1 MVEATNLKVNYLD
14 SPLGIEEIFQIGWQ
28 MRSEKRNVRQKSYRL
43 QIAESDFASPI
54 YDSGEVES
62 CESVHITAPENL
74 PLRSVCAYR
83 IRVRLTTE
91 DGGET
96 LWHESRFTTA
106 LLNNSEW
113 RAEFI
118 TIETE
123 MDKGD
128 ARSSYLK
135 KTMNIAAPIKSA
147 YLLSTALGVYHVYV
161 NGQKAGEDQMAPG
174 WTSYNKH
181 LLYQIYDVK
190 DLLNPG
196 ENTLCGLVNAGWYKG
211 KMGFAGM
218 KNHYGTR
225 AAFGCE
231 LHLEYEGGERAVIK
245 TDGTWQGAWGP
256 SDFSDIYDGE
266 TYDARLENPKEWQA
280 VERVVFDKS
289 VLAAQ
294 AGCKARVHERFPV
307 KEIITTPEG
316 DTVLDFGQNLTGWV
330 EFRVQ
335 GNRGDEARLQ
345 CFEVLDGAGN
355 VYLDNLRSA
364 KQTLTYICKDDAP
377 AMYHPY
383 FTFQGFR
390 YVKLIN
396 WPGEILAKNFTACA
410 VYSDMPKTGSFTCS
424 NPLLNQ
430 LQSNIHWG
438 MKGNFLDIPTDC
450 PQRDERL
457 GWTGDAQIFC
467 RTASFLRDTYT
478 FFRKWLRDL
487 AFDQTGEGGV
497 PHVVPD
503 ILIGKSSADRLM
515 KDGDHGA
522 AAWGD
527 ASIIVP
533 WTMYLVYGDE
543 NILERQYD
551 SMKAWIGFMRA
562 HAVDYIWNYKL
573 QFGDWVALDAEAG
586 SYFGATP
593 NDLTCTAYYA
603 YSTGIFANIA
613 AILGR
618 DEDAA
623 EFGKL
628 YEQIVA
634 SYQKHFFDDSGHLN
648 VQTQTAQIVT
658 LHFGLAP
665 ESYRKNVANDLT
677 KLLKKENGHL
687 VTGFVGTPYFCFAL
701 SENGHTKE
709 AYELLLKEDYP
720 SWLYQVKA
728 GATTIWEHWDGIKPD
743 GTMWSA
749 DMNSFNHY
757 AYGAVGDWLYRV
769 AAGIDTSE
777 DGPGYRHIL
786 LAPHI
791 GGGLTEL
798 DAALESNYGTIRS
811 HWRVD
816 GGVVTLEVEVPCNAS
831 ATISLPGA
839 DEILD
844 GDGLAFEGFA
854 ARTGSGRYSIRYR
867 M

>member
-1 MVEATNLKVNYLD
+1 MVEVTNLRVNYLD
-14 SPLGIEEIFQIGWQ
+14 SPIGIEDIFQVGWQ
-28 MRSEKRNVRQKSYRL
+28 MRSDRRSVRQKSYRL
-43 QIAESDFASPI
+43 QIAENDFASPV
-54 YDSGEVES
+54 YDSGEVMS
-62 CESVHITAPENL
+62 GDSANITVPVDIPLNSV
-74 PLRSVCAYR
+74 SAYR
-83 IRVRLTTE
+83 IRVKATAE
-91 DGGET
+91 DGDCT
-96 LWHESRFTTA
+96 PWHESKFVTA

-123 MDKGD
+123 EDKGD
-128 ARSSYLK
+128 ARSSYLNK
-135 KTMNIAAPIKSA
+135 SIEISSSVKSA
-147 YLLSTALGVYHVYV
+147 YLLSTALGVYHVYI
-161 NGQKAGEDQMAPG
+161 NGQKAGDDQMAPG

-190 DLLNPG
+190 ELLKPG
-196 ENTLCGLVNAGWYKG
+196 ENTLSGFVNAGWYKG
-211 KMGFAGM
+211 KMGFVGL

-225 AAFGCE
+225 AAFSCE
-231 LHLEYEGGERAVIK
+231 LHLEYENGERCVIR

-256 SDFSDIYDGE
+256 VVYSDIYDGE
-266 TYDARLENPKEWQA
+266 LYDARLENTEKWQA
-280 VERVVFDKS
+280 VSQAAFDTS

-294 AGCKARVHERFPV
+294 AGCRVRVHERLPV

-330 EFRVQ
+330 EFTVQ
-335 GNRGDEARLQ
+335 GNEGDEVRLQ
-345 CFEVLDGAGN
+345 CFEVLDSRGN

-364 KQTLTYICKDDAP
+364 KQKLTYICKDGAQ
-377 AMYHPY
+377 ATYHAY

-390 YVKLIN
+390 YVKVIS
-396 WPGEILAKNFTACA
+396 WPGGINAKSFTACA
-410 VYSDMPKTGSFTCS
+410 VYSNMPVTGSFTCS

-438 MKGNFLDIPTDC
+438 MKGNFLDVPTDC

-467 RTASFLRDTYT
+467 RTASFLMDTYT

-487 AFDQTGEGGV
+487 AADQTDEGGV

-503 ILIGKSSADRLM
+503 ILIGKSSSDRIM
-515 KDGDHGA
+515 RDGEHSA
-522 AAWGD
+522 AAWAD

-533 WTMYLVYGDE
+533 WTMYLAYGDKD
-543 NILERQYD
+543 ILRRQYE
-551 SMKAWIGFMRA
+551 SMKAWLGFMRA
-562 HAVDYIWNYKL
+562 HAVDGIWNYKL
-573 QFGDWVALDAEAG
+573 QFGDWVALDAEEG

-603 YSTGIFANIA
+603 YSTGLFAKIA
-613 AILGR
+613 RILGR
-618 DEDAA
+618 ADDA
-623 EFGKL
+623 ETYGKL

-634 SYQKHFFDDSGHLN
+634 SYQKHFFDESGRLN

-665 ESYRKNVANDLT
+665 EAYRKNVADDLI

-701 SENGHTKE
+701 SENDHTKE

-769 AAGIDTSE
+769 AAGIDTAE
-777 DGPGYRHIL
+777 DGPGYQHIL

-791 GGGLTEL
+791 GGGLTEV
-798 DAALESNYGTIRS
+798 DAKLQSSYGQLRS
-811 HWRVD
+811 HWRVSGD
-816 GGVVTLEVEVPCNAS
+816 VVTLEADIPCNAY

-839 DEILD
+839 AELLD
-844 GDGLAFEGFA
+844 GGGLDFDGFSAK
-854 ARTGSGRYSIRYR
+854 TGSGRYTIRYR
-867 M
+867 L